1 MGTTFAE
8 SVGNSLP
15 FQTHTLLGIQMI
27 PNMENVC
34 LKSGVGMGWEGG
46 VESTENWG
54 SKTCEQDLII
64 L

>member
-1 MGTTFAE
+1 MSEVRDGD
-8 SVGNSLP
+8 
-15 FQTHTLLGIQMI
+15 
-27 PNMENVC
+27 
-34 LKSGVGMGWEGG
+34 GWEGG